1 MRFLTPDVNG
11 KTKCHYIHVGRKEK
25 PCPSLQVHGTRIPE
39 VVEDTYLGDI
49 ISNSGKNTSNIKSRI
64 AKGLGTITKI
74 MSMLEKITLGE
85 YYFQSALLLRESLFV
100 NSLLTNAEVWYGL
113 SASDIKQL
121 EDLDKSLLRRFLGT
135 KTSTPGEAL
144 YLELGCLDINTI
156 LKARRINDLHYL
168 ANRKPEEMIQRFFIA
183 QWKYPCK
190 QDWTEQVKEDLND
203 FNIPSDLEFLKSKS
217 KSSFKKL
224 VKKKAKEF
232 AFKSYLQKK
241 KAEHSKLKDL
251 FYSELKTQKYLNTF
265 TVADAR
271 LIFSFRSRM
280 AHFKN
285 NLKSSWESLLCPLCL
300 DHVDDQSLAF
310 ECPKLKTKISQKVK
324 YTNIFNENI
333 EKELVENIK
342 KIISVRDEVFSSQ

>member
-241 KAEHSKLKDL
+241 KQ
-251 FYSELKTQKYLNTF
+251 KT
-265 TVADAR
+265 
-271 LIFSFRSRM
+271 
-280 AHFKN
+280 
-285 NLKSSWESLLCPLCL
+285 
-300 DHVDDQSLAF
+300 
-310 ECPKLKTKISQKVK
+310 
-324 YTNIFNENI
+324 
-333 EKELVENIK
+333 
-342 KIISVRDEVFSSQ
+342 RD